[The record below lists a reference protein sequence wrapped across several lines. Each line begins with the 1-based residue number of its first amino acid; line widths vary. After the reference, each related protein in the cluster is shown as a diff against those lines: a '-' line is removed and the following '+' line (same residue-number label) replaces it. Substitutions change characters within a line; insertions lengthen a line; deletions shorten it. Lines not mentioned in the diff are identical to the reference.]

1 MKEFLPSFLL
11 KILIN
16 SLNYDWLIDK
26 GPVHPYPNAFEN
38 ASTRSVCESFSPVH
52 MKTRKRYPLLS
63 MRHAYDVFKWCIF
76 GVWHHRIR
84 NLHFC
89 PIKHEVQAN
98 EQKKTTTTTRENE
111 KYVGKEIN
119 LLLLPLGL
127 LALNYQSPSST
138 NCVKWKKRQIFNNY
152 WMRLSIL

>member
-98 EQKKTTTTTRENE
+98 EQKKNNNNNKRERKIRGEGNQP
-111 KYVGKEIN
+111 VVVTPGVT
-119 LLLLPLGL
+119 
-127 LALNYQSPSST
+127 SP
-138 NCVKWKKRQIFNNY
+138 K
-152 WMRLSIL
+152 LSVSVQYKLRKMEEASDI